1 MIYVELWVQIHDLSL
16 GLMSEA
22 MVQQFGSFPDVR
34 LLLKRKKKIVL
45 GASRT
50 VYARFKYEKLSLF
63 CFLCGKL
70 GHGESFFPVRVRIDL
85 AKIIFGWD
93 ISLRALVRRRPSLVS
108 RWLRKPDETVSQRLD
123 KNRSMNGCNFWDNV
137 MDFYPNRNQNF
148 IRSIRFQS
156 VKAKERVSNWE
167 NNLNINEPN
176 DSRLIKLGSDGEE
189 CPIQFVDKKKRQRT
203 LGVTSVDLFNG
214 DVEVVGEGQDR
225 SASSTMQGGERNEN
239 PKLGCLWARKTM
251 GYKSSQE

>member
-16 GLMSEA
+16 GLMSKA
-22 MVQQFGSFPDVR
+22 MVRQFGSFLGSFLDYDVKILMYCAKRYMRIKVQLDVR
-34 LLLKRKKKIVL
+34 LLLKRKKKKIVL

-63 CFLCGKL
+63 CFLYGKL
-70 GHGESFFPVRVRIDL
+70 GHGESFC
-85 AKIIFGWD
+85 
-93 ISLRALVRRRPSLVS
+93 LVR
-108 RWLRKPDETVSQRLD
+108 PDETVSQRLD
-123 KNRSMNGCNFWDNV
+123 KKRSMNGCNFWDNV
-137 MDFYPNRNQNF
+137 MDFYPNRNQNLV
-148 IRSIRFQS
+148 RSIRFQS

-214 DVEVVGEGQDR
+214 DVGVVGEGQDR